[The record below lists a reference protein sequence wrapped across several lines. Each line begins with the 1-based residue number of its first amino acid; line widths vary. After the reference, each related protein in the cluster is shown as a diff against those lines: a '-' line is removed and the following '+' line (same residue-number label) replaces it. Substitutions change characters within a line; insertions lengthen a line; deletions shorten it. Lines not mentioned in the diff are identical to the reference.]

1 MYLSSKL
8 LIYSFRE
15 NRRDGIISHY
25 FISRNKKKAS
35 GNQEMRFTISHEFIS
50 NKLAIL
56 LGHHEQNHF
65 FNNKKR
71 IKYQP

>member
-1 MYLSSKL
+1 MVLSA
-8 LIYSFRE
+8 
-15 NRRDGIISHY
+15 IILSHVT
-25 FISRNKKKAS
+25 KKKAS